1 MHGQR
6 SAQTVAD
13 QKIAWFGVNTR
24 QTTALDGEARSV
36 VGRRRAFGLSIAM
49 IVDLTTDPLG
59 VGLEGGLYVAR

>member
-1 MHGQR
+1 MGVDR
-6 SAQTVAD
+6 GFS
-13 QKIAWFGVNTR
+13 IA

-59 VGLEGGLYVAR
+59 VGLESGLYVAR